1 MCKLRQKNL
10 QKRKEKA
17 YEEERPRVP
26 KTLGVFLAHEEPK
39 KDLALCIQSLVAMRW
54 IKGVASREKDDV
66 DDPFRLSSA

>member
-1 MCKLRQKNL
+1 MQIET
-10 QKRKEKA
+10 KESPKKKGKA

-26 KTLGVFLAHEEPK
+26 KTLGAFLAHEEPK
-39 KDLALCIQSLVAMRW
+39 KELALCIQSLVAMRW